1 MQGGALQ
8 VSPDWHGWLHY
19 MHDIKGDQT
28 QARFGKPF
36 KMQHR
41 VNPTFLR
48 PCAPPPGCRLRAVVI
63 TRLRLPTPRPLIAG
77 FGIID
82 GDETHKP
89 PGAATQRQPKQ
100 RGRLGPKYE
109 SWDPNGES
117 APSLQRNYADNA
129 KTLHLP

>member
-1 MQGGALQ
+1 M
-8 VSPDWHGWLHY
+8 
-19 MHDIKGDQT
+19 
-28 QARFGKPF
+28 
-36 KMQHR
+36 
-41 VNPTFLR
+41 
-48 PCAPPPGCRLRAVVI
+48 CAPPPGCRLRAVVD
-63 TRLRLPTPRPLIAG
+63 TCLPPHPLTAG

-89 PGAATQRQPKQ
+89 PGAAAQRQPKQ

-109 SWDPNGES
+109 SWDPNGEA